1 MLRSADDVASTHVRG
16 RASEAKLRARRLRG
30 RDIAM
35 GDDEIDAI
43 AAAAAAALPLHASDT
58 DYTPLVDSIGD
69 AQFVL
74 LGECTHG
81 TAEFYRHRA
90 AITQALIEKKGFSI
104 VLVEGDWP
112 ACYRLNQYVTS
123 AESADSS
130 AQRALQG
137 FEGFPRWMWR
147 NSITAELAEA
157 LRSRNTRVRAAR
169 AEHSEADS
177 TVNSMRAAGATEEQ
191 LKEMGFSTDAAPPL
205 EVSFYGM
212 DTYSVNASAEAV
224 IEFLEVVDPEAADR
238 ARACYSHVA
247 PFGDDM
253 KKYGFSVVL
262 GELRG
267 LADTIQ
273 DDLLSTLAELQRQ
286 NRETYDLVMGPA
298 ELLNAEQNAQ
308 VVVNGESYFRGLFEE
323 GGGGVNTWN
332 LRDQHMVQTCLRL
345 VEFHQIKCDGR
356 PPKVVLWAH
365 NSHVGDARATDR
377 AAGEEWNLGQMMRTT
392 FGEDSTYL
400 VGFGTHSGSVTAAV
414 EWGAEAQTFEL
425 NEAEAGSYSDILHS
439 ALPIVR
445 DRLGVE
451 GANLN
456 DVLLLIRAE
465 AGRAQEARD
474 GADEKLTAMRKAFGP
489 LRRQRAIGV
498 RYQKEREDLVHYVNA
513 SLASQFD
520 AWIHVDRSTALE
532 PL

>member
-1 MLRSADDVASTHVRG
+1 
-16 RASEAKLRARRLRG
+16 
-30 RDIAM
+30 M

-90 AITQALIEKKGFSI
+90 AITQELIEKKGFSI
-104 VLVEGDWP
+104 VLVEGDRP
-112 ACYRLNQYVTS
+112 ACYRLNRYVTN

-130 AQRALQG
+130 AERALQG

-169 AEHSEADS
+169 AEHSDTDS
-177 TVNSMRAAGATEEQ
+177 TVNAMRAAGATEEQ
-191 LKEMGFSTDAAPPL
+191 LKEMGFSTSALESAPPV

-224 IEFLEVVDPEAADR
+224 VEFLEVVDPEAADR
-238 ARACYSHVA
+238 ARARYSHVA

-253 KKYGFSVVL
+253 KKYGLSVVL

-273 DDLLSTLAELQRQ
+273 ADLLSTLAELQRQ

-323 GGGGVNTWN
+323 GGGGINTWN

-451 GANLN
+451 GAALN

-465 AGRAQEARD
+465 AGRRETGPHDHEAGGRAQEARD
-474 GADEKLTAMRKAFGP
+474 GADEKLMALRKAFGP
-489 LRRQRAIGV
+489 FRRQRAIGV
-498 RYQKEREDLVHYVNA
+498 RYQKEREALSHYVHA
-513 SLASQFD
+513 SMASQFD
-520 AWIHVDRSTALE
+520 AWIHVDRSMALE